1 MKLIR
6 ISTIALAASLFAT
19 AANAETRVVID
30 GGAIFKL
37 QAANIDAGSSAA
49 DYDGAGVIDGVDFND
64 IVWSGGHGGGSVT
77 ITLKRGYA
85 SDLDDWFRVSQ
96 AGGRSGGDDLLIVNN
111 GDGSDFLELT
121 CTDARVTS
129 YSASSRKGGKVT
141 LNCGRLSVKK

>member
-6 ISTIALAASLFAT
+6 IAITTLAASLFAT

-37 QAANIDAGSSAA
+37 SAANVDAGSSAQ
-49 DYDGAGVIDGVDFND
+49 YNGDGVVDGVDFND

-77 ITLKRGYA
+77 ITLKRGYT
-85 SDLDDWFRVSQ
+85 SDLDDWFRVSK
-96 AGGRSGGDDLLIVNN
+96 AGGRSGGDDLLLVNN
-111 GDGSDFLELT
+111 GDGSDFLEIN

-129 YSASSRKGGKVT
+129 YTASSRKGGAVT
-141 LNCGRLSVKK
+141 LSCGRLSVKR